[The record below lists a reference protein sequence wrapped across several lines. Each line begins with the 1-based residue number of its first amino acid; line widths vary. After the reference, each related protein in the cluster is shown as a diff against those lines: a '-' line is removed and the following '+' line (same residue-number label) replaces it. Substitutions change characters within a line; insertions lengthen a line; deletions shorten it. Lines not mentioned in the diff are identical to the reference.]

1 MKKFPCEKRAG
12 SQRWKLRWSNKDG
25 ERERVPG
32 FSRFWGFVFFVVVEA
47 SKRDGISSMG

>member
-25 ERERVPG
+25 EREPQASQG
-32 FSRFWGFVFFVVVEA
+32 SGDLFSL
-47 SKRDGISSMG
+47 